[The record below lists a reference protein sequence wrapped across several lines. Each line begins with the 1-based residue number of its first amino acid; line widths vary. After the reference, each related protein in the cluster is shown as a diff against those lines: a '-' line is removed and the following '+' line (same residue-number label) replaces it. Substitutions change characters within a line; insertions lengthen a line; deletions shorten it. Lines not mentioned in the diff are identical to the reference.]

1 MKGRYPVLLT
11 GDYRKKGKDSKD
23 LIMSAEEY
31 SCNAIDITLASMMID
46 IQNVPTYNS
55 DNIII

>member
-1 MKGRYPVLLT
+1 
-11 GDYRKKGKDSKD
+11 
-23 LIMSAEEY
+23 MSAEEY